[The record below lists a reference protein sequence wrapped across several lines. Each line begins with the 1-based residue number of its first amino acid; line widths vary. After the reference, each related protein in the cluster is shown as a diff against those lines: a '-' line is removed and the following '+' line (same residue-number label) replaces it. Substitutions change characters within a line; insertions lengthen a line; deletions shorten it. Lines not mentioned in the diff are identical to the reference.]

1 MKKWEI
7 PLLDKKTVMALRDNY
22 GLPVFTAILLTI
34 RGIVE
39 REDIERFFAYNRPL
53 DDPFLIKD
61 MDKAVERI
69 RRAAV
74 SYEKIC
80 IYGDYD
86 CDGVTS
92 TAILY
97 SYLESVSAN
106 VIFYIP
112 DRNSEGYGMNKAAV
126 KKLKDD
132 NVSLII
138 TVDNGISAIDEI
150 NYANELGM
158 EVIVTD
164 HHKPLDILPKA
175 VAVINPHRADETYD
189 FKDYCGA
196 GIALKL
202 ITALE
207 GNELFIM
214 ENYSDLAALGTV
226 ADIVPL
232 EKENRDIVK
241 RGIFQLEN
249 SERPGI
255 VKLLDKSGV
264 STVNA
269 GSIGFKL
276 GPRINAAGRLGS
288 PYDALNMLLTEDPE
302 VAEKKAELLNDLNS
316 QRQHIENE
324 IARQAEE
331 ILAADPLLS
340 NNRVLVISSKGWNA
354 GVIGIVSSRITEKYG
369 KPSILISEDGD
380 VCKASGRSVSGFSIV
395 DAIFACSGYLE
406 KYGGHPMAVGF
417 SIKKENI
424 APFIRAINEYADKY
438 DYMPLLSIKADTTLN
453 PETIVLD
460 MVEQLKEFEP
470 FGCGNPKP
478 VFVIK
483 GATLDKITPV
493 GNGNHLKLSISK
505 NQARLNLMQFN
516 MTAEEFPYLEGM
528 NIDAAIQLE
537 KNVYQ
542 GKESVSFIVKDIRI
556 DSRIF
561 DTEKAMMAVQ
571 DYELYRRGKFIAK
584 KHNQCPTRDDFKVV
598 YVYLLKNKRKIY
610 SIDALSY
617 EVDQMCS
624 RLKEPQPSVGV
635 FKLMIILDMMK
646 ELFLIDYK
654 RVSDNLFITLRHT
667 TGKTDIRASGIL
679 NKLKEDIKNAGKN

>member
-7 PLLDKKTVMALRDNY
+7 PELDRAKVKALSSQY
-22 GLPVFTAILLTI
+22 GLPIFTSLLLTI
-34 RGIVE
+34 RGITE
-39 REDIERFFAYNRPL
+39 REDIERFFSYDRPL

-61 MDKAVERI
+61 MKAAVDRIRKAV
-69 RRAAV
+69 V

-80 IYGDYD
+80 VYGDYD

-106 VIFYIP
+106 VMFYIP
-112 DRNSEGYGMNKAAV
+112 DRNAEGYGMNKAAV
-126 KKLKDD
+126 EKLKEQ

-150 NYANELGM
+150 NYANSLGM

-175 VAVINPHRADETYD
+175 TAVVNPHRVDETYD
-189 FKDYCGA
+189 FADYCGA
-196 GIALKL
+196 GLALKL
-202 ITALE
+202 IIALE
-207 GNELFIM
+207 GNELFIL
-214 ENYSDLAALGTV
+214 ENYADLAALGTV

-232 EKENRDIVK
+232 AMENRDIVK
-241 RGIFQLEN
+241 KGIFQLQN
-249 SERPGI
+249 TERPGLM
-255 VKLLDKSGV
+255 KLLDKAGV
-264 STVNA
+264 KNVNA
-269 GSIGFKL
+269 GAIGFKI

-288 PYDALNMLLTEDPE
+288 PYDALQLLLTEDPDM
-302 VAEKKAELLNDLNS
+302 AEEKAELLNSLNAER
-316 QRQHIENE
+316 QRIENE
-324 IARQAEE
+324 IVQQAEE
-331 ILAADPLLS
+331 KLAADPNLS
-340 NNRVLVISSKGWNA
+340 NNRVLVVSSENWNA

-369 KPSILISEDGD
+369 KPSILISEEGE
-380 VCKASGRSVSGFSIV
+380 VCKASGRSVAGFSLV

-424 APFIRAINEYADKY
+424 NEFIRAINDYANQY
-438 DYMPLLSIKADTTLN
+438 EYMPLLAIKADSTLN
-453 PETIVLD
+453 PETIVMD
-460 MVEQLKEFEP
+460 MVDQLKEFEP

-483 GATLDKITPV
+483 EAVLDKITPV
-493 GNGNHLKLSISK
+493 GNGNHLKLSVSRK
-505 NQARLNLMQFN
+505 QARLNLMLFG
-516 MTAEEFPYLEGM
+516 MTAEEFPYEEGSQ
-528 NIDAAIQLE
+528 IEAAVQLD
-537 KNVYQ
+537 KNEYM
-542 GKESVSFIVKDIRI
+542 GKESITFTVKDIRL

-561 DTEKAMMAVQ
+561 STEKAMLAVQ
-571 DYELYRRGKFIAK
+571 DYELYRQGRFIAG
-584 KHNQCPTRDDFKVV
+584 KHSHCPTRDDFKVV
-598 YVYLLKNKRKIY
+598 YVYLRNHPRRVY

-624 RLKEPQPSVGV
+624 RLKEPQPPVGV

-646 ELFLIDYK
+646 ELFLIDYE
-654 RVSDNLFITLRHT
+654 RVSDRLSISLRET
-667 TGKTDIRASGIL
+667 SGKTDIRASGIL